1 MSIPTAFLIP
11 HLRRLERLG
20 DPLRIVE
27 LGSDMCALYLR
38 TDGKSE
44 TETEL
49 KVTEKLDWYDTWQI
63 IGALVSRTQERGEL
77 KHRDAL
83 LEAAKDGL
91 ETVLA
96 VRVGQLRQRLEA

>member
-1 MSIPTAFLIP
+1 MNIPTASFLP

-20 DPLRIVE
+20 DPLRVVD
-27 LGSDMCALYLR
+27 LGSNMCALYLR
-38 TDGKSE
+38 TDSKGE

-49 KVTEKLDWYDTWQI
+49 KVTDKLDWYDTWQI

-83 LEAAKDGL
+83 LEAAKDSL
-91 ETVLA
+91 ETVLT
-96 VRVGQLRQRLEA
+96 VRAGQLRQGLEA